1 MAELAKTSWDEVKP
15 EKLSDSITRKFIH
28 GDKAMVAELNLKK
41 GAVVPEHKHENEQI
55 SWILQGELVFE
66 IQGKEIHVKAGEVLV
81 IPSNVP
87 HKATAVQDTIDVD
100 LFSPIR
106 EDWIKGEDSYLRG

>member
-1 MAELAKTSWDEVKP
+1 MAELTKKSWSEIEP

-28 GDKAMVAELNLKK
+28 GDKVMIAELNLKK
-41 GAVVPEHKHENEQI
+41 GAVVPEHKHENEQV
-55 SWILQGELVFE
+55 SWILQGEMVFE
-66 IQGKEIHVKAGEVLV
+66 IQGKEITVKAGDVLV

-87 HKATAVQDTIDVD
+87 HKVTAKEDSLDID